1 MDNKKIVILE
11 QDIHQQVEPIIIN
24 QDMEL
29 VDLEL
34 KKGPYRWLLRIFID
48 REGGITLEHCEQIS
62 QLVGAVL
69 EVEDP
74 IPGPYTLEISS
85 PGLDRPLR
93 NESDFI
99 RFQGKLAKIK
109 LKEPPKPGQMVL
121 VGRILETVNHQIG
134 FKVGEECYQ
143 IPYSNI
149 AEAHLEV
156 EFPSKCK

>member
-1 MDNKKIVILE
+1 MDTKKIAALKQNIRQL
-11 QDIHQQVEPIIIN
+11 VEPIIVN

-34 KKGPYRWLLRIFID
+34 KKGPYRWLLRVFID
-48 REGGITLEHCEQIS
+48 REGGVNLDHCEQIS
-62 QLVGAVL
+62 QLVSAIL

-74 IPGPYTLEISS
+74 IPGPYTMEVSS

-93 NESDFI
+93 SEADFI

-109 LKEPPKPGQMVL
+109 LKEPPKPGQTVL
-121 VGRILETVNHQIG
+121 VGRILETVNHQISLE
-134 FKVGEECYQ
+134 VGNECYQ

-149 AEAHLEV
+149 AEARLEV